1 MNKTLTL
8 LLACLLAITVKAQT
22 PPTTQ
27 AFGKVDIADLQLKAC
42 DFEKDANAMVL
53 FEKADVFFDSQYQV
67 VTNTHKRIKIFN
79 TNGKSEGDIRI
90 EYYSADRAEFIT
102 GLQAQTIN
110 MVDGKPVITKV
121 DKKQI
126 FTEAVDKYTSALVFS
141 FPNVQAG
148 SVLEFKYTLTAAN
161 VGDFPDWYFQ
171 SHLPT
176 RYSELKT
183 TVPDLLYYK
192 NLETRT
198 QPWAVNKEEGSG
210 TKTRAIANIPSIPD
224 EPYMISRED
233 NCERLLFQLLSINI
247 PGYYA
252 RNYSDTWAKVGKNMM
267 EHEDLGAQLGK
278 KLTGEEIII
287 AKAKALKTLDEKIA
301 YVFGEV
307 KNAMK
312 FSGSYYKYTTDGVGK
327 AWDKKAGNSG
337 EINMILCHLLK
348 KSGVNVQPILVSTR
362 GHGRVNPGF
371 PSSYKF
377 NNVLAYIP
385 VDTVKM
391 YVLDASNKYNLYNQ
405 VPSNVLNTFGLAM
418 DKDAENYEM
427 VFLQNKN
434 AIKHFAIIAAEIKP
448 DSKATGTADL
458 VSYGYRK
465 VSAVQRYKTDGEKKY
480 IDFLSGAD
488 NGLKITSL
496 KLEDMD
502 VDSLPLKQAINFSLD
517 LTGSDENY
525 IYFNPNVLGEA
536 KTSPFLAAN
545 RFTDVD
551 FGYLNSFMLVGQYKL
566 PAGYKIESLPKSVS
580 MLMPDGSISFK
591 RIVGEQGGGVSVR
604 FMIDVKQ
611 TIYFKESY
619 PDFQEFYKKMYE
631 MLNEQIV
638 LKKS

>member
-1 MNKTLTL
+1 
-8 LLACLLAITVKAQT
+8 
-22 PPTTQ
+22 
-27 AFGKVDIADLQLKAC
+27 
-42 DFEKDANAMVL
+42 
-53 FEKADVFFDSQYQV
+53 
-67 VTNTHKRIKIFN
+67 
-79 TNGKSEGDIRI
+79 
-90 EYYSADRAEFIT
+90 
-102 GLQAQTIN
+102 
-110 MVDGKPVITKV
+110 
-121 DKKQI
+121 
-126 FTEAVDKYTSALVFS
+126 
-141 FPNVQAG
+141 VQAG

-161 VGDFPDWYFQ
+161 FFNFPDWYFQ

-183 TVPDLLYYK
+183 TIPDLLYYK

-198 QPWAVNKEEGSG
+198 QPWAVNKEEGNG

-224 EPYMISRED
+224 EPFMTSRED

-247 PGYYA
+247 PGTYA
-252 RNYSDTWAKVGKNMM
+252 HNFFDTWAKVGDNMM
-267 EHEDLGAQLGK
+267 KNEDLGAQLGK
-278 KLTGEEIII
+278 KLTGEEVII

-348 KSGVNVQPILVSTR
+348 KSGVNVQTMLVSTR

-371 PSSYKF
+371 PSPYKF
-377 NNVLAYIP
+377 NSVVAYIP
-385 VDTVKM
+385 VDTLTT

-427 VFLQNKN
+427 IFLQNKN
-434 AIKHFAIIAAEIKP
+434 AVKHFAIIAAEIKP

-480 IDFLSGAD
+480 IDFLRDGD
-488 NGLKITSL
+488 NGLKITSV
-496 KLEDMD
+496 KFEDMD
-502 VDSLPLKQAINFSLD
+502 VDTLPLKQTINFNLD
-517 LTGSDENY
+517 LSGSDENY
-525 IYFNPNVLGEA
+525 IYFNPNILGEA

-551 FGYLNSFMLVGQYKL
+551 FGYLKSFMLVGQYKL

-580 MLMPDGSISFK
+580 MVMPDGSISFR
-591 RIVGEQGGGVSVR
+591 RIVGEQGDGVSVR
-604 FMIDVKQ
+604 YMVDVKQ

-619 PDFQEFYKKMYE
+619 PEFQEFYKKMYE

>member
-27 AFGKVDIADLQLKAC
+27 PFGKVDVADLQLKAC

-53 FEKADVFFDSQYQV
+53 FDKADVFFDSQYQIV
-67 VTNTHKRIKIFN
+67 SNFHKRIKIFN
-79 TNGKSEGDIRI
+79 TNGKGEGDIRI
-90 EYYSADRAEFIT
+90 EYYSQDHAEYIS

-126 FTEAVDKYTSALVFS
+126 FTEAVDKYSSALVFS

-171 SHLPT
+171 GHLPT

-210 TKTRAIANIPSIPD
+210 TKIRAIANLPSIPD
-224 EPYMISRED
+224 EPFMTSRED

-247 PGYYA
+247 PGSYS
-252 RNYSDTWAKVGKNMM
+252 RNFSDTWAKVGDNMM
-267 EHEDLGAQLGK
+267 KSEDLGMQLGK
-278 KLTGEEIII
+278 KLVGEEVII
-287 AKAKALKTLDEKIA
+287 AKAKALKTLDEKVA

-312 FSGSYYKYTTDGVGK
+312 FSGTYDKYTTDGVGK
-327 AWDKKAGNSG
+327 AWEKKAGNSG

-348 KSGVNVQPILVSTR
+348 KSGVNVQPMLVSTR
-362 GHGRVNPGF
+362 GHGRVNPAF

-377 NNVLAYIP
+377 NSVVAYIP
-385 VDTVKM
+385 IDTVTN
-391 YVLDASNKYNLYNQ
+391 YVLDATNKYNLYNM
-405 VPSNVLNTFGLAM
+405 PPANVLNTFGLAM
-418 DKDAENYEM
+418 DKDAETYDM
-427 VFLQNKN
+427 VFVANKK
-434 AIKHFAIIAAEIKP
+434 AVKYFAIVAAEIKP
-448 DSKATGTADL
+448 DSKATGSASL

-465 VSAVQRYKTDGEKKY
+465 VNTVQRYKTDGEKKY
-480 IDFLSGAD
+480 IDYMRSGD
-488 NGLKITSL
+488 NGLKINSL
-496 KLEDMD
+496 KMEDME
-502 VDSLPLKQAINFSLD
+502 VDTLPLKQTVDFSLD

-566 PAGYKIESLPKSVS
+566 PAGYKVESLPKSAR
-580 MLMPDGSISFK
+580 MEMPDGSITF
-591 RIVGEQGGGVSVR
+591 RRVMGEQGDAVSVR
-604 FMIDVKQ
+604 YQVDVKQ
-611 TIYFKESY
+611 TIYFKENY
-619 PDFQEFYKKMYE
+619 PEFQDFYKKMYE
-631 MLNEQIV
+631 MLNEPIV